1 MTLPSLRLF
10 DLTGKTALVTGAS
23 YGLGVT
29 FAEALAGA
37 GASVILTARSAEKL
51 EEAAKKI
58 RESGGDATVAAC
70 DVTDPEQ
77 VEALVAAQWER
88 AGRIDILVNNAGVAE
103 MGVPERVPNDAFAKT
118 IQVNLLGVWYL
129 SRAVGSR
136 MLADGRG
143 GSIINIS
150 SICGLT
156 GMPNHGPAYQAS
168 KFAVV
173 GLTQNLAV
181 SWGDRGVR
189 VNAIAPGYFPSEM
202 TNALLRAPSF
212 EQWVSGNAALGRP
225 GRPEELA
232 GALIYLASDAS
243 SFVTGQVLAVDG
255 GWTAAGG
262 ANNLPDELLEKWDRR
277 MPGDLG
283 KRIGVVRS

>member
-1 MTLPSLRLF
+1 MLPSLRLF

-37 GASVILTARSAEKL
+37 GAAVILSARSAEKL
-51 EEAAKKI
+51 EAAAGKI
-58 RESGGDATVAAC
+58 RETGGSATVAAC
-70 DVTDPEQ
+70 DVADAAQ
-77 VEALVAAQWER
+77 VESMVAAQWER

-103 MGVPERVPNDAFAKT
+103 MGVPERVPNEAFAKT
-118 IQVNLLGVWYL
+118 IDVNVMGVWYL
-129 SRAVGSR
+129 ARAVGRR

-143 GSIINIS
+143 GSIVNIS

-202 TNALLRAPSF
+202 TSKLLHAPSF
-212 EQWVSGNAALGRP
+212 EKWVSGNAALGRP

-262 ANNLPDELLEKWDRR
+262 ANNLPEELLEKWDRK

-283 KRIGVVRS
+283 KRIGVARS